1 MTESNL
7 NYENISI
14 DYNAN
19 QEDTA
24 GENTLGGGDIIL
36 TDLVGAAATAED
48 AASSGGSK
56 TIAGWGVGGIE
67 ADDDDHDIIFDP
79 DGDLLPPIKPAGGG
93 GDIDVP
99 DTIIWDLDGGNVA
112 GGGDFILV
120 DLVGAP
126 ATIDDAADQEIG
138 GDFILVDIVGTSDG
152 GAGRSSTDS
161 GGHDPIADMLS
172 RQENVSMEGR
182 ESLDA
187 AGLDVVIGSA
197 TTETS
202 AEGGTLILVDSFDS
216 EQDYQTNAD
225 PYRQFNFTVEL
236 GDDAS
241 AGPADAYFV
250 STDASTVTESAP
262 AIGGGEIILV
272 NIVGS
277 SAGAEFDGG
286 GHDLRIFDTNIPM
299 NTVLEGGETSNEGVT
314 THEYGHGI
322 SIRQVGSTE
331 ADDSFDYTPQPGNQ
345 EVPVPPDEI
354 IIMPDPTCPPEQILD
369 DRGYTD
375 FLGHEGDSAASGG
388 GGDFIL
394 VDIVGSSANDTDLM
408 LA

>member
-1 MTESNL
+1 MTEFNL
-7 NYENISI
+7 NYENISV

-19 QEDTA
+19 KEDTA
-24 GENTLGGGDIIL
+24 GGNTLGGGDIIL
-36 TDLVGAAATAED
+36 VDIHGGE
-48 AASSGGSK
+48 GGSFAEIDESNLAGGGK

-67 ADDDDHDIIFDP
+67 ADD
-79 DGDLLPPIKPAGGG
+79 GG
-93 GDIDVP
+93 GDDAP
-99 DTIIWDLDGGNVA
+99 DSILWDLDGGHVTD
-112 GGGDFILV
+112 GDGDFILV

-138 GDFILVDIVGTSDG
+138 GDIILVDIVGTSDG
-152 GAGRSSTDS
+152 GAGRSSTDG

-197 TTETS
+197 TTENS
-202 AEGGTLILVDSFDS
+202 AEGGMLMLVDSFDS
-216 EQDYQTNAD
+216 EQDYQTSAE
-225 PYRQFNFTVEL
+225 PYGQFNFTVEM
-236 GDDAS
+236 GGDAS
-241 AGPADAYFV
+241 TGPADAFFV

-262 AIGGGEIILV
+262 ATGQEIGGGEIILV
-272 NIVGS
+272 DIR
-277 SAGAEFDGG
+277 GG
-286 GHDLRIFDTNIPM
+286 
-299 NTVLEGGETSNEGVT
+299 EGGYAESEERGLGGVT
-314 THEYGHGI
+314 IYSDINDDPSG
-322 SIRQVGSTE
+322 QN
-331 ADDSFDYTPQPGNQ
+331 DSFDFTAQPGNQ

-375 FLGHEGDSAASGG
+375 FLGQEGDSAASGG

-394 VDIVGSSANDTDLM
+394 VDILPPLVTSGVDDLG
-408 LA
+408 LI